1 MHCRYMQ
8 MKNASFFFSSRR
20 RHTRCALVTGVQ
32 TCALPISKYN
42 YDWDTATRGDS
53 VGQSYD
59 GSGGDS
65 WSLTYTGNFT
75 QNFVAKAMYGV
86 NKRSAIGGSPWDGP
100 CSIVSRGST
109 YDELF
114 GPAAIQEGCHP
125 SNSSVSSRYDE
136 REAARLDFEWTLGD
150 HLLRFGA
157 DQEVMD
163 STSSRVY
170 PELGGASCRER
181 VCQ

>member
-1 MHCRYMQ
+1 
-8 MKNASFFFSSRR
+8 
-20 RHTRCALVTGVQ
+20 
-32 TCALPISKYN
+32 
-42 YDWDTATRGDS
+42 
-53 VGQSYD
+53 
-59 GSGGDS
+59 
-65 WSLTYTGNFT
+65 
-75 QNFVAKAMYGV
+75 MYGV

-100 CSIVSRGST
+100 CSIVSRDST

-170 PELGGASCRER
+170 PGDGVSYRLTGAPTPAVDQIGRESCGASGGQEW
-181 VCQ
+181 

>member
-1 MHCRYMQ
+1 MCA
-8 MKNASFFFSSRR
+8 KLDRR
-20 RHTRCALVTGVQ
+20 NNDNQLMV
-32 TCALPISKYN
+32 LLDISNKAETFTTKYI
-42 YDWDTATRGDS
+42 YEWDTATRGDS

-100 CSIVSRGST
+100 CSIVSRDST

-114 GPAAIQEGCHP
+114 GPAAIQEGCPP
-125 SNSSVSSRYDE
+125 SNSNDKIG
-136 REAARLDFEWTLGD
+136 REHVCTPATHSHRACRLL
-150 HLLRFGA
+150 
-157 DQEVMD
+157 
-163 STSSRVY
+163 
-170 PELGGASCRER
+170 
-181 VCQ
+181 